1 MTTQYPEQG
10 SDHRSHL
17 NRLKRVEGQLKAIIK
32 NVEDEKYCIGI
43 INQVKSIRAALRSF
57 EMEVVKG
64 HLNGCVKKA
73 LVDPE
78 QDVQDKINEIINV
91 FEKANKI

>member
-1 MTTQYPEQG
+1 MTTQHPEKG
-10 SDHRSHL
+10 TDHRSHL
-17 NRLKRVEGQLKAIIK
+17 NRLKRIEGQLKAIIK

-57 EMEVVKG
+57 ELEIVKG
-64 HLNGCVKKA
+64 HLNGCVKET
-73 LVDPE
+73 LQNSE
-78 QDVQDKINEIINV
+78 QDVQTKIDEIISV

>member
-1 MTTQYPEQG
+1 MTRQYPEKG

-78 QDVQDKINEIINV
+78 KDVQEKINEIVNV

>member
-1 MTTQYPEQG
+1 MTTQYPEKG
-10 SDHRSHL
+10 TDHRSHL
-17 NRLKRVEGQLKAIIK
+17 NRLKRVEGQLKAIIN

-57 EMEVVKG
+57 EMEIIKG
-64 HLNGCVKKA
+64 HLNGCVKNA
-73 LVDPE
+73 LLDSE
-78 QDVQDKINEIINV
+78 QDVQDKIDEIINV